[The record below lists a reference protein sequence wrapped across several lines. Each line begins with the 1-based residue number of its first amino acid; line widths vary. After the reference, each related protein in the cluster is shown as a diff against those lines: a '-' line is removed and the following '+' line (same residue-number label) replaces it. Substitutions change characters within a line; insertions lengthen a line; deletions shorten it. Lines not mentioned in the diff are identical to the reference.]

1 MLRIACDSHSF
12 LLVASSSLTSGA
24 VMPMNESPQVTESD
38 GVLNAGIYVIKLE
51 RLIVNVL
58 RNSSLSVPERLV
70 KVLLNAA

>member
-1 MLRIACDSHSF
+1 MLRIASDPHSF
-12 LLVASSSLTSGA
+12 LLVASISLTSGA
-24 VMPMNESPQVTESD
+24 VMPMNESPVTESD
-38 GVLNAGIYVIKLE
+38 GVLNAGIYVIKME